1 MDMASTATIQAMAE
15 LTKAIESVDVAR
27 GSITTAAL
35 ITETLYRKA
44 LGNDGQIP
52 RQGDLAPKQWYK
64 VAGLTEGD
72 YDKAKGYLSDARGVI
87 AAAVANGM
95 DASKA
100 TTFTKAQQFGIDAVA
115 KVAELHNVEGAPT
128 LTKAA
133 AAIRNAN
140 KKEGAPKAK
149 KEGAKKV
156 EGANGETVTLIE
168 AAKQLGQLTAISTT
182 PLTDVVIAL
191 FQGAGM
197 NDKKAALQSLA
208 VAWQMMP

>member
-1 MDMASTATIQAMAE
+1 MSSTATVQAMAE
-15 LTKAIESVDVAR
+15 LAKAIESVDTAR

-44 LGNDGQIP
+44 LGKDKEIP
-52 RQGDLAPKQWYK
+52 RTGDLAPKQWYK

-72 YDKAKGYLSDARGVI
+72 YDKAKGYLSDARTVI
-87 AAAVANGM
+87 AAAIANGL

-100 TTFTKAQQFGIDAVA
+100 TTFTKAQQFGEDAVKA
-115 KVAELHNVEGAPT
+115 VSDLHKVEGTAT

-133 AAIRNAN
+133 AAVRNAN

-149 KEGAKKV
+149 KEDAKKV
-156 EGANGETVTLIE
+156 EGADGQTVTLIE